1 MEKLILINC
10 ILVFIDVIVAILC
23 KKFLS
28 KKKELILLIVSILTI
43 LIHYSSLLYHQIVDG
58 TAFDYLKNN
67 PNLVLMLY
75 PCNIVMW
82 ACLLFALIKNKEGK
96 LAKFLIDYIFWFGII
111 SSTVGMFANVDFI
124 RNPSLKNFDVTK
136 GIISHGVLFLNSILL
151 VSFNYVKIDFIRNM
165 LNIVISVIMMF
176 IIGLYNNLLVSVI
189 GTVDYAYEVNS
200 MFLIHSPFDG
210 INFLTYPVI
219 AIIALILYFIIFNIC
234 ELIIYKKG
242 KRWFDK
248 IKT

>member
-1 MEKLILINC
+1 
-10 ILVFIDVIVAILC
+10 
-23 KKFLS
+23 
-28 KKKELILLIVSILTI
+28 
-43 LIHYSSLLYHQIVDG
+43 
-58 TAFDYLKNN
+58 
-67 PNLVLMLY
+67 MLY

-165 LNIVISVIMMF
+165 LNIAISVIMMF

-242 KRWFDK
+242 NRWFDK